1 VRCITRGDADTSLY
15 ADATLKPNTQYKLSG
30 WVKSH
35 AVRGKISLNDHI
47 GRAETDRISGD
58 RDWTLVET
66 TFNSRSGTTASI
78 NILHVARGD
87 GYWDDVKLCELIPE
101 TEAAETVVAG
111 DAKRGEEIFWKHPV
125 AACMNCRMLG
135 GKGSTVG
142 PALDGIA
149 SRKDAAYL
157 TESLL
162 NPNAKLADGYTAT
175 PVSPMPPMGLILKPQ
190 EIADIEA
197 FLQTLKAPK

>member
-1 VRCITRGDADTSLY
+1 
-15 ADATLKPNTQYKLSG
+15 
-30 WVKSH
+30 
-35 AVRGKISLNDHI
+35 
-47 GRAETDRISGD
+47 
-58 RDWTLVET
+58 
-66 TFNSRSGTTASI
+66 
-78 NILHVARGD
+78 
-87 GYWDDVKLCELIPE
+87 
-101 TEAAETVVAG
+101 
-111 DAKRGEEIFWKHPV
+111 
-125 AACMNCRMLG
+125 MNCRMLG

-197 FLQTLKAPK
+197 FRQTLKAPK